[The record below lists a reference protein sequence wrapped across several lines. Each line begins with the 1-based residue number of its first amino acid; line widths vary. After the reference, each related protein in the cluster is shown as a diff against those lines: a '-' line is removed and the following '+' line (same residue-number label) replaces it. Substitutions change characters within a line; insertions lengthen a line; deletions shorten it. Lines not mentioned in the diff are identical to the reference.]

1 MRKSI
6 FIMAV
11 SLLFLTITNAQWIQT
26 NGPVGSVTSLAFDGG
41 NLYTCSSENFIN
53 TTSDSGSTWRSLNSS
68 VAQTGTVVGNIG
80 SRVLM
85 YSTGKIYY
93 SDNNGLTWNSGA
105 SKINQYE
112 YYQFYAD
119 ADTVY
124 FVGRGA
130 TYKSTNRGVDWK
142 VYLESMTLL
151 MRSMI
156 TNNKTIFMG
165 YAEKGIGSSTN
176 GGLTWTK
183 LDSGIVWE
191 SANYKPILSLCTIGS
206 TTFCLAGGGYGKIYK
221 LAAQSSVWQPV
232 NNAPFSSSLLITL
245 ASNGNT
251 LFVSSDKGVFRST
264 DEGANWEKLS
274 FTAPLPQ
281 FISFA
286 FDGKKVYA
294 GAILDNVYGHFGG
307 VYFSNNL
314 GDMWR
319 IISQEA
325 TLSSVT
331 GITSLSGNLYAV
343 GIGKSSLSNFV
354 KSTDKGKNWTSG
366 TKPPIE
372 MINGIVESS
381 GDLFC
386 YGTNSSGTVGKG
398 IQKSTD
404 EGKTWIPSGLPVAN
418 PLINYLVKA
427 GTKLF
432 TGINYVSGPMNPM
445 VYASTDNS
453 ASWVKS
459 ANGIPNGVCGS
470 NIVELN
476 GKLFLGA
483 QTKLYVSEDGGANW
497 TVQQTNLAANVYYD
511 GLRVCNNVLY
521 NYDAYIS
528 PYKFYRSTDGVNW
541 TNITNT
547 FSTDPNATVSSIVI
561 KDSVMFAG
569 TGSAGIFK
577 STDNGINWKA
587 INEGIWMNYPNTPR
601 VFVGDDYL
609 LAGGS
614 SGLWRRQLTDFGITD
629 VKEISNVVPEAFELS
644 QNYPNPFNPSTVISW
659 QLAVGSNVTLKVYD
673 VLGKEVATLVNN
685 ELQAGTYSV
694 NFNASNLSS
703 GIYFYALRAGNYAQ
717 TKKMILLR

>member
-6 FIMAV
+6 FITAV

-26 NGPVGSVTSLAFDGG
+26 NGPVGSVTSMAFDGG
-41 NLYTCSSENFIN
+41 NLYTCSSDNFIN
-53 TTSDSGSTWRSLNSS
+53 TTSDSGIAWRSLNSS

-93 SDNNGLTWNSGA
+93 SDNNGLTWNTGV

-130 TYKSTNRGVDWK
+130 TYKSTNRGIDWK

-151 MRSMI
+151 MRSI
-156 TNNKTIFMG
+156 VTNNKTIFMG
-165 YAEKGIGSSTN
+165 YAEKGLGASMD

-183 LDSGIVWE
+183 ADSGIVWQ
-191 SANYKPILSLCTIGS
+191 SAYFKPINSLCTIGT
-206 TTFCLAGGGYGKIYK
+206 TTFCLAGDGGGKIYK
-221 LAAQSSVWQPV
+221 LAAQSPVWQPV
-232 NNAPFSSSLLITL
+232 NNTPSSSSLLITL
-245 ASNGNT
+245 ASNGKT
-251 LFVSSDKGVFRST
+251 LFVSTDNGVFRST
-264 DEGANWEKLS
+264 DEGANWKQLS

-286 FDGKKVYA
+286 FDGEKVYA
-294 GAILDNVYGHFGG
+294 GALSDNVFGHFGG
-307 VYFSNNL
+307 VYYSNDL
-314 GDMWR
+314 GDTWK
-319 IISQEA
+319 IISRDV
-325 TLSSVT
+325 TMSVVA
-331 GITSLSGNLYAV
+331 GITSLNGNLYAA
-343 GIGKSSLSNFV
+343 GSNKSSLSNFV
-354 KSTDKGKNWTSG
+354 KSTDKGKSWTKG
-366 TKPPIE
+366 TKPAID
-372 MINGIVESS
+372 MITGIFESN

-386 YGTNSSGTVGKG
+386 YGTNSSGTIGKG

-404 EGKTWIPSGLPVAN
+404 EGKTWSPSGLPIGN
-418 PLINYLVKA
+418 PSISYLVKA

-432 TGINYVSGPMNPM
+432 TGIEYVSGPIVPM
-445 VYASTDNS
+445 VYASTDNG
-453 ASWVKS
+453 ASWTKS
-459 ANGIPNGVCGS
+459 ANGIPNGVSGS

-483 QTKLYVSEDGGANW
+483 QTKFYVSDDSGANW
-497 TVQQTNLAANVYYD
+497 TVQQTNLAANVYFD

-521 NYDAYIS
+521 NYDAY
-528 PYKFYRSTDGVNW
+528 KFYRSNDGVNW
-541 TNITNT
+541 TNITST
-547 FSTDPNATVSSIVI
+547 FSADPNAKVSSIVI
-561 KDSVMFAG
+561 KDSILFAG
-569 TGSAGIFK
+569 TESAGVFK

-587 INEGIWMNYPNTPR
+587 INEGIWINYPNTSR
-601 VFVGDDYL
+601 LFVGDDYL

-614 SGLWRRQLTDFGITD
+614 SGLWRRQLTDFGLTD
-629 VKEISNVVPEAFELS
+629 VKEISNDVPEAFELS

-659 QLAVGSNVTLKVYD
+659 RMTVGSNVTLKVYD

-685 ELQAGTYSV
+685 ELEAGTHSV
-694 NFNASNLSS
+694 NFDASHLSS
-703 GIYFYALRAGNYAQ
+703 GIYFYTLKAGSFIQ
-717 TKKMILLR
+717 TNKMLLLK

>member
-418 PLINYLVKA
+418 PLIN
-427 GTKLF
+427 
-432 TGINYVSGPMNPM
+432 
-445 VYASTDNS
+445 
-453 ASWVKS
+453 
-459 ANGIPNGVCGS
+459 
-470 NIVELN
+470 
-476 GKLFLGA
+476 
-483 QTKLYVSEDGGANW
+483 
-497 TVQQTNLAANVYYD
+497 
-511 GLRVCNNVLY
+511 
-521 NYDAYIS
+521 
-528 PYKFYRSTDGVNW
+528 
-541 TNITNT
+541 
-547 FSTDPNATVSSIVI
+547 
-561 KDSVMFAG
+561 
-569 TGSAGIFK
+569 
-577 STDNGINWKA
+577 
-587 INEGIWMNYPNTPR
+587 
-601 VFVGDDYL
+601 
-609 LAGGS
+609 
-614 SGLWRRQLTDFGITD
+614 
-629 VKEISNVVPEAFELS
+629 
-644 QNYPNPFNPSTVISW
+644 
-659 QLAVGSNVTLKVYD
+659 
-673 VLGKEVATLVNN
+673 
-685 ELQAGTYSV
+685 
-694 NFNASNLSS
+694 
-703 GIYFYALRAGNYAQ
+703 
-717 TKKMILLR
+717 